1 MDLSVSLE
9 MDRDFRDFNL
19 CVYWEP
25 TLSPHCTFTQSR
37 LLQSAYRV
45 RQGNQGD
52 LAEFGDALKRT
63 IRWETFQA
71 FQKIHGPRPI
81 DYPGWYCA
89 KLEQFFGI
97 LLYEQLLVLGL
108 GPHGEPGPPKT
119 ECPWEEGDRILYHRA
134 PLIQRDAIWRAISP
148 AEVKQIDWLSVLE
161 KLTAAGRR
169 GQQVLEHWLAER
181 AARRKQKRPEVDAR
195 RPRQRVR
202 NSRPQR
208 TRREPRRIRDGL
220 IRSSLEQ
227 GLPREEICKRL
238 DDLRIPVTQA
248 MQKRGIAS
256 WSEGWNHPNVRP
268 GIQTLFS
275 KAVDPD

>member
-25 TLSPHCTFTQSR
+25 TLSPHYTFTQSR

-45 RQGNQGD
+45 RHGNQGD
-52 LAEFGDALKRT
+52 LAEFADALKRT

-134 PLIQRDAIWRAISP
+134 PLVQRDAIWKAVSP

-161 KLTAAGRR
+161 KLAAAGPR
-169 GQQVLEHWLAER
+169 GQTVLERWLAER
-181 AARRKQKRPEVDAR
+181 AARRKQKPLEVDAR

-202 NSRPQR
+202 
-208 TRREPRRIRDGL
+208 TRRHQGTRRGPRRTRDGL
-220 IRSSLEQ
+220 IRSWLEQ
-227 GLPREEICKRL
+227 GVSREEICKRL
-238 DDLRIPVTQA
+238 DDSNIPVTRP
-248 MQKRGIAS
+248 MQERGITS
-256 WSEGWNHPNVRP
+256 WSEGWKDTKVEPN
-268 GIQTLFS
+268 IYTLFS
-275 KAVDPD
+275 KARDPD